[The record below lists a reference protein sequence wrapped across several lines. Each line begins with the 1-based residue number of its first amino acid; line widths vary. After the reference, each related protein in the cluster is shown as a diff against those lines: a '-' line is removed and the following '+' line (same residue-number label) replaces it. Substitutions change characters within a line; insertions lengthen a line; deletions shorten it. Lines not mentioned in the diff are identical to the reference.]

1 MKYEYKTTTGNI
13 AIEVDEQFHEL
24 LVAMDNEE
32 KNSNRKHSRRYPV
45 SLENC
50 EYEGEWFKDKHD
62 AIHETESGIDMEQA
76 LAALTEI
83 QRICFTEVCLSGKSQ
98 RDIAAKLGKSKFAVT
113 QAIGGARKKLKN
125 FF

>member
-1 MKYEYKTTTGNI
+1 MKYEYKTSTGNI

-24 LVAMDNEE
+24 LTAMDNEE

-50 EYEGEWFKDKHD
+50 EYEGEWFEDKHD
-62 AIHETESGIDMEQA
+62 AIGETESGIDMERA
-76 LAALTEI
+76 LASLTEI
-83 QRICFTEVCLSGKSQ
+83 QRICFTEVCLNGKTQ
-98 RDIAAKLGKSKFAVT
+98 RDVSAELGKSKFAVT
-113 QAIGGARKKLKN
+113 QAIEGARKKLKK